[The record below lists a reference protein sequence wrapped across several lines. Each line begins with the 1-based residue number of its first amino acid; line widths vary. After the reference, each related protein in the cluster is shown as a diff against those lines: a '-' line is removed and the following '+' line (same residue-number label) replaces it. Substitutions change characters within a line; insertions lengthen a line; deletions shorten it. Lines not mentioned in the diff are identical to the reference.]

1 MTDDVLVAKIGGST
15 LGSHDTTLTD
25 LAELQHRG
33 VRSVVVHG
41 GGSLI
46 NEWLT
51 RHNIH
56 TRFENGLR
64 VTDEESLNVV
74 VAVLAGLINKRIVA
88 SLTKLGARAVGMS
101 GVDAGMIRAKLRDEK
116 LGFVGDVTE
125 VDSRVLE
132 GITMTGVI
140 PVIAPIGLLWEG
152 DRATDQLLNINADSM
167 AGAIAAALKARW
179 LVFLTDVPGIR
190 GEGGDSL
197 SRVSSE
203 EAKSLIDSG
212 VIQGGMIPKVEACLS
227 AVRAGCRGVIVD
239 GRSEGALASVVRGEF
254 AGTVL
259 GEE

>member
-125 VDSRVLE
+125 VDSRNPGNRSDRPSL
-132 GITMTGVI
+132 GGG
-140 PVIAPIGLLWEG
+140 PG
-152 DRATDQLLNINADSM
+152 DRSASEHQRGLNGRSDRRRTK
-167 AGAIAAALKARW
+167 GTLAR
-179 LVFLTDVPGIR
+179 VPDG
-190 GEGGDSL
+190 
-197 SRVSSE
+197 
-203 EAKSLIDSG
+203 
-212 VIQGGMIPKVEACLS
+212 
-227 AVRAGCRGVIVD
+227 RAGDTR
-239 GRSEGALASVVRGEF
+239 
-254 AGTVL
+254 
-259 GEE
+259 